1 MLEPL
6 QVVRYHPGE
15 KYEAHHDLFDLCDF
29 PQKPR
34 RHLTFLIYLNELP
47 ADSPG
52 GETTFPRMRLAI
64 RPEKNMALVF
74 NDVLDS
80 GMDDER
86 SEHSGTPPSQG
97 VKYAINCWI
106 RAREARSSTLS
117 ALTGEW

>member
-1 MLEPL
+1 M
-6 QVVRYHPGE
+6 HPPPSI
-15 KYEAHHDLFDLCDF
+15 YRCDF

-34 RHLTFLIYLNELP
+34 RHLTFLIYLNDLP

-52 GETTFPRMRLAI
+52 GETTFPRMKLAI

-86 SEHSGTPPSQG
+86 SEHSSTPPSPSP
-97 VKYAINCWI
+97 KPLP
-106 RAREARSSTLS
+106 SLLPHPTLTQIG
-117 ALTGEW
+117 A